1 MSVNLGVF
9 IKALH
14 NAKTAFPFSIFEGL
28 AGGLAVIIVK
38 QSDKLLFYCFDE
50 NEQLEKI
57 KLVPTEREKSRRALR
72 VHKMRDISMR
82 YLKEATI
89 NA

>member
-14 NAKTAFPFSIFEGL
+14 NSKTVFPFTIFEGL

-38 QSDKLLFYCFDE
+38 QSDKLLMYCFDE
-50 NEQLEKI
+50 NKQLEKI
-57 KLVPTEREKSRRALR
+57 KFIPTERGMSRRTLR
-72 VHKMRDISMR
+72 VHKIRDISMR
-82 YLKEATI
+82 YPKVATI